1 MSAADRRAWIVRHM
15 LLWTRGQRSPRV
27 SVSPTEPL
35 AQAYALHGFQ
45 LGHLAGDLRKLHES
59 EILARSVT
67 SRNHV
72 YWLSNVREAA
82 RSVA

>member
-1 MSAADRRAWIVRHM
+1 MSAANRRTWIVRHL
-15 LLWTRGQRSPRV
+15 LLWTTAQRSPRV
-27 SVSPTEPL
+27 SVSPNEQL
-35 AQAYALHGFQ
+35 AKAYTLHGFPPE
-45 LGHLAGDLRKLHES
+45 HLAGDLRKLHES
-59 EILARSVT
+59 EILTRSVT